1 MEFVSVMPQVMSP
14 SCFQSLNQLA
24 EKSGYDG
31 RLLR

>member
-1 MEFVSVMPQVMSP
+1 MEFVSLMPQVMSP